1 VRTYKQ
7 GLLFDNGR
15 LLEPIKLRNNVYLQA
30 KIGQRFYGYH
40 RLVWMHFNGKI
51 PKGMVV
57 DHIDRNPRNNKIEN
71 LRLATYAQNSANR
84 RKSNKGK
91 NFEQKGV
98 GWNGVKYISTITH
111 EGKRLH
117 LGSFETEWEAA
128 AAYIAASKELNEEFS
143 IYHDHSRICEK
154 EAGV

>member
-7 GLLFDNGR
+7 GLLFESGR
-15 LLEPIKLRNNVYLQA
+15 LLEPIRLKGNDYLQA
-30 KIGQRFYGYH
+30 KINGRFYGYH
-40 RLVWMHFNGKI
+40 RLVWMHFHGKI

-57 DHIDRNPRNNKIEN
+57 DHIDRNPRNNRIEN
-71 LRLATYAQNSANR
+71 LRLATSSQNSANR
-84 RKSNKGK
+84 SKSSKGQ
-91 NFEQKGV
+91 NFEHKGV
-98 GWNGVKYISTITH
+98 GWNGVKYIATITH

-143 IYHDHSRICEK
+143 IYGS
-154 EAGV
+154 